1 MTYLNEVDELGSI
14 NKAIAELEAT
24 AAKLKAR
31 IKAKGL
37 GVHQGERFVAE
48 VLEYD
53 RPQLSTKMLKEVV
66 EADIISACTEI
77 KHISSITVKAVAAT
91 A

>member
-1 MTYLNEVDELGSI
+1 MNEVDELGSI

-24 AAKLKAR
+24 ASRLKAR

-53 RPQLSTKMLKEVV
+53 RSQLSPKLIREMVDESIV
-66 EADIISACTEI
+66 SACTEI
-77 KHISSITVKAVAAT
+77 KHISSVTVKEAPAHG
-91 A
+91 

>member
-1 MTYLNEVDELGSI
+1 MYNEIDELASI
-14 NKAIAELEAT
+14 QQAMATLEAT

-37 GVHQGERFVAE
+37 GVHMGEKYCAE

-53 RPQLSTKMLKEVV
+53 RTQLNPKLIREMVDES
-66 EADIISACTEI
+66 IISACTEI
-77 KHISSITVKAVAAT
+77 KHITSVAVKEVARG
-91 A
+91 

>member
-1 MTYLNEVDELGSI
+1 MTYSNEIDELGSI

-53 RPQLSTKMLKEVV
+53 RAQLNTKMVKEMVD
-66 EADIISACTEI
+66 ESIISACTEI
-77 KHISSITVKAVAAT
+77 KHIQSINVKEVARV
-91 A
+91 

>member
-1 MTYLNEVDELGSI
+1 MTYHNEIDELGSI

-24 AAKLKAR
+24 ASRLKAR

-37 GVHQGERFVAE
+37 GVHMGERFVAE

-53 RPQLSTKMLKEVV
+53 RAQLNTKMVKEMVD
-66 EADIISACTEI
+66 EEIISACTEI
-77 KHISSITVKAVAAT
+77 KHIQSINVKEVARV
-91 A
+91 

>member
-1 MTYLNEVDELGSI
+1 MTYHTEVDELGSI

-24 AAKLKAR
+24 ASKLKAR

-53 RPQLSTKMLKEVV
+53 RPQLSTKMIREMV
-66 EADIISACTEI
+66 EDDVISACTQI
-77 KHISSITVKAVAAT
+77 QHISSVTVKEAAHG
-91 A
+91 